1 MNTMPL
7 LGTSMPVFLGLTV
20 VVIGFAAFMTGQAL
34 ANTWKPVWHAVIYS
48 ILLGLV
54 DRFLTYALFDG
65 ELLSASGYL
74 IDTAVLIVITLF
86 AYRLTQA
93 RKMVSQYPWL
103 YRRVGPFGWKSV
115 DPTDTGD

>member
-1 MNTMPL
+1 MNTMSL
-7 LGTSMPVFLGLTV
+7 LGTSMPVFVGLTV

-34 ANTWKPVWHAVIYS
+34 ANTWKPAWHAVIYGL
-48 ILLGLV
+48 LLGLA
-54 DRFLTYALFDG
+54 DRFLTFALFDG

-74 IDTAVLIVITLF
+74 IDAAVLIVITLF

-103 YRRVGPFGWKSV
+103 YRRVGPFGWKSI
-115 DPTDTGD
+115 DPTDTGG

>member
-7 LGTSMPVFLGLTV
+7 LGTSLAVFIGLTIV
-20 VVIGFAAFMTGQAL
+20 VMGFAAFMTGQAL
-34 ANTWKPVWHAVIYS
+34 ANTWKPVWHPVIYC
-48 ILLGLV
+48 ILLGLA

-65 ELLSASGYL
+65 ELLSPTGYL
-74 IDTAVLIVITLF
+74 IDTAVLVAIALF

-103 YRRVGPFGWKSV
+103 YRRVGLFGWKAIGPAES
-115 DPTDTGD
+115 GD